1 MPVPRAPMCRF
12 PGCRR
17 PAQAD
22 RKGRRRYCSYVHF
35 HVHSVAVAVARR
47 ESPPRGRD
55 HARDAV
61 EALRLVNVAVNVG
74 PGELLDRDDFRS
86 VDELAAAYLR
96 RARVREVNARP
107 R

>member
-55 HARDAV
+55 HARDAA
-61 EALRLVNVAVNVG
+61 EALRLVNVAADVG
-74 PGELLDRDDFRS
+74 PGELLDEGDYRS
-86 VDELAAAYLR
+86 LVELFNAYR
-96 RARVREVNARP
+96 RRSGPRESNARP